1 MFFRSLSISLVV
13 ISSILFQSCGDG
25 CVDFKEKGLS
35 FSVSGSEDQTGH
47 SIDEI
52 GKLTVSSGR
61 PNYGLNQYKK
71 DEKNPIFRVIQKKD
85 GELYTGCISSNFK
98 RDRTICHYENG
109 LPTLYEHY
117 ETNLTTGDEHLLEKV
132 EFKDGVPHGRWF
144 NKVFLMGIE
153 GSEDY
158 MENPILFQEGFY
170 NNGLVDGIWKEFR
183 YQEGTYETRLRNV
196 WNFDKGERIGKWVH
210 NNYVGKLLSDFK
222 EGETSS
228 SEETTFYRNQIL
240 TETFYGEN
248 GKFSSIKVWGYYEPF
263 NRHQVIHNL
272 QSSKFPDY
280 DGSGKHDILDK
291 YIEEGKSQI
300 DKMLVD
306 NNLPE

>member
-1 MFFRSLSISLVV
+1 MFFRRLSISLMVL
-13 ISSILFQSCGDG
+13 SSIFFQSCGDD
-25 CVDFKEKGLS
+25 CVDHQEKGLS
-35 FSVSGSEDQTGH
+35 FSVSDSEDQTGN
-47 SIDEI
+47 SLYEI
-52 GKLTVSSGR
+52 GKLTNTSVH
-61 PNYGLNQYKK
+61 PNYGLNQYRK

-85 GELYTGCISSNFK
+85 GELYTGCISSNFEK
-98 RDRTICHYENG
+98 ERTLCHYENG

-117 ETNLTTGDEHLLEKV
+117 RTNLTTGDEHLLDKV

-144 NKVFLMGIE
+144 RKVFIE
-153 GSEDY
+153 KDSDDW
-158 MENPILFQEGFY
+158 MENPILVNEGFH
-170 NNGLVDGIWKEFR
+170 NNGLVDGDWKEFQ
-183 YQEGTYETRLRNV
+183 YQHGTYETRLKEN
-196 WNFDKGERIGKWVH
+196 WKFDKGERIGKWVQ
-210 NNYVGKLLSDFK
+210 NNYVGKLSDFK

-228 SEETTFYRNQIL
+228 SKETTFYRNQIL
-240 TETFYGEN
+240 TETSYREN
-248 GKFSSIKVWGYYEPF
+248 GKFSSIKVWGYYEPW

-272 QSSKFPDY
+272 ESSKFPDY